1 VTVVIRPFSGT
12 SRQVYLTLCFF
23 GVITSLVIV
32 VYKGDYTLIQFHSE
46 DVKHVLI
53 IVACIVYT
61 ARTLYTIHISNQE
74 LKQAKKEYL
83 IKLDKYLKL
92 RSERVDSALEFS
104 STMQADLDR
113 MKAIFPQL
121 TLEEQQMHTEI
132 QLQLDKYRA
141 NIIKTHH
148 IINL

>member
-1 VTVVIRPFSGT
+1 
-12 SRQVYLTLCFF
+12 
-23 GVITSLVIV
+23 
-32 VYKGDYTLIQFHSE
+32 LIQFHSE

-53 IVACIVYT
+53 IIACIAYT
-61 ARTLYTIHISNQE
+61 SRTLYTIHISNQE
-74 LKQAKKEYL
+74 LKQAKKDYL
-83 IKLDKYLKL
+83 IKLDEYLKL

-141 NIIKTHH
+141 NLITSYH